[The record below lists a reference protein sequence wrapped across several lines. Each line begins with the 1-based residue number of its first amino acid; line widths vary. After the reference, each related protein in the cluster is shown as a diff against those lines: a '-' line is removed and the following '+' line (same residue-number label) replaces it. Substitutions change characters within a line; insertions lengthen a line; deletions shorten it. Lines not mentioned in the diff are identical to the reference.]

1 MWYIPIMEYYLA
13 MKRNELLV
21 HVTIWMNLEN
31 IVLNERNQSQ
41 KTTYY
46 MIPFI
51 CSKQSSVETETR
63 LVVGWG
69 WKGDGEGV
77 WEVTAKEYGVSFM
90 E

>member
-1 MWYIPIMEYYLA
+1 MEYYLA

-51 CSKQSSVETETR
+51 CSK
-63 LVVGWG
+63 
-69 WKGDGEGV
+69 
-77 WEVTAKEYGVSFM
+77 
-90 E
+90 